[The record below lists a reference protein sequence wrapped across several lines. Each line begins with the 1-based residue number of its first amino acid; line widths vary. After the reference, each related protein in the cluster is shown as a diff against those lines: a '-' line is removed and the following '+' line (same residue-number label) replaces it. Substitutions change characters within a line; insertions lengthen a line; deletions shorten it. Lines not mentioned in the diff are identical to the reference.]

1 MNSQEALVAHLR
13 RIGVLASPTLVE
25 AFRSIDRADFVR
37 PEFRAEAYEDYPLP
51 IGYGQTISQPYTV
64 AFMLEALQL
73 RPEDSVL
80 DIGSGSGWTTAL
92 IARCAASVMGVER
105 IPQLVD
111 YARTNLARYAFN
123 NVSVREAGEALGAPG
138 ERFDKILVSA
148 AAESL
153 PVLLLE
159 QLNDGGTLVI
169 PVRNAI
175 FVVHKEEGGRYTQ
188 QVYEGFIFVPL
199 L

>member
-1 MNSQEALVAHLR
+1 MNSQEALVAHLQ
-13 RIGVLASPTLVE
+13 RIGVLTSPLLIE

-37 PEFRAEAYEDYPLP
+37 PEYRAEAYEDYPLP

-64 AFMLEALQL
+64 AFMLEALRLQ
-73 RPEDSVL
+73 PEDSVL

-92 IARCAASVMGVER
+92 IACCAGSVRGVER

-111 YARTNLARYAFN
+111 YARANLARYTLDNA
-123 NVSVREAGEALGAPG
+123 SVREAGEALGAPG

-148 AAESL
+148 AAECL
-153 PVLLLE
+153 PTLLLE
-159 QLNDGGTLVI
+159 QLKEGGILVI
-169 PVRNAI
+169 PVRHAI
-175 FVVHKEEGGRYTQ
+175 LVVHKEEDGHCTQ